1 VHQKDVLLELLL
13 EFELLVA
20 HQTLV
25 FADVVVAFQVGVEER
40 FAFELFVAEVAFEG
54 VDFAVDSFVGAE
66 LLFGLEV
73 FRADFTDEG
82 LAGVLRFNM
91 SAEHS
96 FLFEDGPAV
105 DTRELLAYDVDYERS
120 LVFREVWGY
129 VMESLVFLQVALLT
143 ELIQT
148 DGTLIAEFI
157 ITVVQIDV

>member
-105 DTRELLAYDVDYERS
+105 DTRELLAYDVDYEGS
-120 LVFREVWGY
+120 VVLREVWDY
-129 VMESLVFLQVALLT
+129 VMESRLFF
-143 ELIQT
+143 ELSHIGGKKKKNWT
-148 DGTLIAEFI
+148 KIYEI
-157 ITVVQIDV
+157 INNVLKK